1 MTMKLIM
8 FFLITITVAK
18 SFATVTN
25 SRSFNP
31 NHRNSST
38 SSFPTDDHDH
48 DPTNDP
54 NCGTKAGGEN
64 CAAGFCCSM
73 HGYCGKSP
81 LYCDK
86 GCQPKYG
93 ICKTGGGGH
102 YPPPPPKMNKS
113 PPPPPCS
120 CPPSSKERTTNSDD
134 LESVD
139 SPYNKP
145 QCGTQGGKKRCD
157 NQLCCSFFGYCG
169 STKKYCG
176 SGCQKG
182 YGLCHGSGGSP
193 PPPPP
198 CTCD

>member
-38 SSFPTDDHDH
+38 SSFPTGDH

-102 YPPPPPKMNKS
+102 YPPSPPKMNKS

-134 LESVD
+134 LESD

-145 QCGTQGGKKRCD
+145 RCGTQGGKKKCD

-176 SGCQKG
+176 AGCQKG